1 MAGRIRPA
9 VPTLICCPIHVDGL
23 ADRDAAL
30 DAARR
35 AAAKGARLVEWR
47 CDLLA
52 EESIEP
58 AAAVIRDLV
67 AECPVPS
74 IVTIRPTWEGGLYG
88 GGESERISLIE
99 AVGIGDG
106 APRYLDLELDAY
118 RTSRN
123 RRQKILL
130 AVDHDAQVREVAS
143 RLVLSTHDF
152 EGRPSDLL
160 QRVAAMSAESA
171 CAVMKV
177 AWKARSIRDNL
188 EAFDLL
194 AERTKPSVVLCMGE
208 FGLASRVLAPKFG
221 GLFTFASLER
231 GRESAPGQ
239 PTIDELR
246 GLYRFDAI
254 GPATKVYGVVGWPV
268 GHSRS
273 PAFHNAAFAA
283 TGHDGVHLP
292 LPVPPDWEH
301 FKASI
306 GSFVDHPRLDFA
318 GASVTIPHKEHCIR
332 FVRER
337 GGAVGALA
345 QALGAANTLVAEA
358 GRVACAN
365 TDAPALVASL
375 AAAFGR
381 DDGRLEGL
389 RVAILGAGGVAR
401 AAAGGVALAGG
412 HAVLFNRSAERA
424 DALVADLGRGLDAF
438 DPSRLDA
445 AEAMPIAARLGSVAA
460 GRPDAIACNCFH
472 AFVNCTPLGMTGG
485 PDPEANPI
493 EALAEIGGADADALR
508 YDGLV
513 VLDTVY
519 APERTPLLR
528 EAAER
533 GATTVSG
540 LAMFRGQAERQF
552 RRWTGMAVPTEL

>member
-1 MAGRIRPA
+1 
-9 VPTLICCPIHVDGL
+9 VSTLICCPIHVDGL
-23 ADRDAAL
+23 ADREAAL
-30 DAARR
+30 EAARR

-58 AAAVIRDLV
+58 AAALIRALV

-88 GGESERISLIE
+88 GGESERISLFE
-99 AVGIGDG
+99 AVGIGEG

-130 AVDHDAQVREVAS
+130 AVDHDGQVREAAS
-143 RLVLSTHDF
+143 RLILSTHDF

-160 QRVAAMSAESA
+160 QRVAAMSGESA

-194 AERTKPSVVLCMGE
+194 AERRKPSVVLCMGE

-246 GLYRFDAI
+246 TLYRFDAI
-254 GPATKVYGVVGWPV
+254 GPGTKVYGVVGWPV

-283 TGHDGVHLP
+283 AGHDGVYLP
-292 LPVPPDWEH
+292 LPVPPEWEH
-301 FKASI
+301 FKATI
-306 GSFVDHPRLDFA
+306 GALLDHPRLDLA
-318 GASVTIPHKEHCIR
+318 GASVTIPHKEHLVR

-337 GGAVGALA
+337 GGPVGALA
-345 QALGAANTLVAEA
+345 EALGAANTLIVDA
-358 GRVACAN
+358 GHAACAN
-365 TDAPALVASL
+365 TDAPALAESL

-381 DDGRLEGL
+381 ADGRLEGL

-412 HAVLFNRSAERA
+412 HAIVFNRSAERA
-424 DALVADLGRGLDAF
+424 EALVADLARGLGAF
-438 DPSRLDA
+438 DAARLDA
-445 AEAMPIAARLGSVAA
+445 AEAMPIAARQGTIAV
-460 GRPDAIACNCFH
+460 GRLDAIACNCFH
-472 AFVNCTPLGMTGG
+472 AFVNCTPLGMEGG
-485 PDPEANPI
+485 PDADANPI
-493 EALAEIGGADADALR
+493 AALAEGGGADADQIR

-519 APERTPLLR
+519 APERTPLIR

-540 LAMFRGQAERQF
+540 LAMFRAQAERQF
-552 RRWTGMAVPTEL
+552 RRWTGQVLPQRG